1 MISFQLNGRPAWFA
15 EEQRDTPLI
24 YVLRDDALRE
34 MTPKLGCGREQCGAC
49 RVLVDGS
56 PEYACTLPAGA
67 VANRHVE
74 TSAGTDGAVRRAL
87 IDANATQ
94 CGYCLPGIVV
104 AAEALFRGDSHPS
117 RERIAKALDAQLCR
131 CGSQP
136 RVMRALTALADSSS
150 RGALRSRSP
159 AEGS

>member
-1 MISFQLNGRPAWFA
+1 MISFQLNGYPARFDG
-15 EEQRDTPLI
+15 QQSDTPLI

-34 MTPKLGCGREQCGAC
+34 MTPKFGCGREQCGAC

-67 VANRHVE
+67 VANRQVE
-74 TSAGTDGAVRRAL
+74 TSAGMDSAVRRAL

-104 AAEALFRGDSHPS
+104 AAEALFREDPHPT
-117 RERIAKALDAQLCR
+117 RARIVEALDAQLCR

-136 RVMRALTALADSSS
+136 RVLRALAGLA
-150 RGALRSRSP
+150 
-159 AEGS
+159 GS

>member
-1 MISFQLNGRPAWFA
+1 MITFRLDGRAARFR
-15 EEQRDTPLI
+15 EDRRDTPLI
-24 YVLRDDALRE
+24 YVLRDDELRA
-34 MTPKLGCGREQCGAC
+34 MTPKSGCGLEQCGAC

-74 TSAGTDGAVRRAL
+74 TSAGLDGDVRRAL
-87 IDANATQ
+87 IAANATQ

-104 AAEALFRGDSHPS
+104 AAEALFRADPHPT
-117 RERIAKALDAQLCR
+117 RARIAEALDPQLCR

-136 RVMRALTALADSSS
+136 SVLRALTALADS
-150 RGALRSRSP
+150 
-159 AEGS
+159 

>member
-1 MISFQLNGRPAWFA
+1 MISFQLNGRPARFD
-15 EEQRDTPLI
+15 EQHRDTALL

-34 MTPKLGCGREQCGAC
+34 MTPKYGCGQEQCGAC

-67 VANRHVE
+67 VANRLVE
-74 TSAGTDGAVRRAL
+74 TSAGMDSAVRRAL

-94 CGYCLPGIVV
+94 CGYCLPGIIV
-104 AAEALFRGDSHPS
+104 AAEALFRVDPHP
-117 RERIAKALDAQLCR
+117 RRARIAEALDAQLCR

-136 RVMRALTALADSSS
+136 RVLRALTALA
-150 RGALRSRSP
+150 
-159 AEGS
+159 GS

>member
-1 MISFQLNGRPAWFA
+1 MIAFRLNGRAAQFG
-15 EEQRDTPLI
+15 EDQRDTPLI

-34 MTPKLGCGREQCGAC
+34 MTPKYGCGLEQCGAC

-56 PEYACTLPAGA
+56 PEYACTLPAA
-67 VANRHVE
+67 TVANRHVE
-74 TSAGTDGAVRRAL
+74 TSAGLDGAVRQAL

-104 AAEALFRGDSHPS
+104 AAEALFRADPHPT
-117 RERIAKALDAQLCR
+117 REQIAEALDVQLCR

-136 RVMRALTALADSSS
+136 RVLRALTVLASS
-150 RGALRSRSP
+150 
-159 AEGS
+159 

>member
-1 MISFQLNGRPAWFA
+1 MIAFRLDGRAAQFG
-15 EEQRDTPLI
+15 EDQRDTPLI
-24 YVLRDDALRE
+24 YVLRDGTLHE
-34 MTPKLGCGREQCGAC
+34 MTPKFGCGLEQCGAC

-67 VANRHVE
+67 VENRHVE
-74 TSAGTDGAVRRAL
+74 TSAGMDGAVRRAL

-104 AAEALFRGDSHPS
+104 AAEALFRVDPHPT
-117 RERIAKALDAQLCR
+117 RDQIAEALDAQLCR

-136 RVMRALTALADSSS
+136 RVLRALTALADSPL
-150 RGALRSRSP
+150 RGARPLALPR
-159 AEGS
+159 

>member
-1 MISFQLNGRPAWFA
+1 MISFRLNGQPARFD
-15 EEQRDTPLI
+15 EQQWDTPLI

-34 MTPKLGCGREQCGAC
+34 MTPKFGCGLEQCGAC

-67 VANRHVE
+67 VADRCVE
-74 TSAGTDGAVRRAL
+74 TSAGMDGAVRRAL

-94 CGYCLPGIVV
+94 CGYCLPGIIV
-104 AAEALFRGDSHPS
+104 AAEALFRVDPHPT
-117 RERIAKALDAQLCR
+117 RARIAEALDAQLCR

-136 RVMRALTALADSSS
+136 RVLRALTALA
-150 RGALRSRSP
+150 
-159 AEGS
+159 GS